1 MALTKVKLIADGTI
15 VQSNLHASHGITT
28 ADIGENASYLYYTDA
43 RARAAVSVS
52 GNALSYNSST
62 GVITS
67 NFEESPTFTGTVK
80 ASTYLINTASAAGIG
95 ASLGDING
103 AELGPGYLIISRD
116 DTANAKQ
123 ISFYKNNVEHSYL
136 ETTSSGLNIG
146 GGNVGIG
153 TTTPDEKLVVN
164 GSIGLSYD
172 GTNSYQGIKRTSV
185 GNEYYCGTT
194 STGTDEI
201 HTFTGSSSAKK
212 LVILESGNVGIGT
225 TAPNDRLHIVGN
237 LFIENGSPEITFETG
252 STHYN
257 WQIAAQENVN
267 AALEFSVGSQ
277 DADASNDT
285 FTPKMIILQNGN
297 VGIGTTSPSAD
308 LEVYTD
314 AGGGNTL
321 RLNTNFGG
329 GNTVDI
335 NPYITGVNNGGM
347 EIKLAGSQKLVMNPS
362 GDVGIGTTSPSQKLE
377 VSGAIKSISTGAAQ
391 LILNGDTNN
400 SGDTGQEDA
409 IIDFLGDGNPGI
421 YGYRIN
427 TENWSG
433 QTALHFQ
440 EYINGAYT
448 SRLYINKDGNVGI
461 GTTSPST
468 PLDISSN
475 SNSSDNIVE
484 LINTKY
490 GSTNTAGETGILFGW
505 SNHSAARITAF
516 KEGTVNRT
524 GFKIIGE
531 AGYNV
536 PTTIATFRSTG
547 RVGIGTTS
555 PSGLLTIKG
564 TGDAIRV
571 ESTNTGAGG
580 AQIDLLHFTTS
591 PADGDTF
598 AMINMG
604 GYYTG
609 TTSVYGTSIKS
620 IWTDVSARNADLTFS
635 TNNSGTLTE
644 TMRINSAGNI
654 IIKDDGNIYAS
665 TNNSTVNSGI
675 YFGGSDNTLRTYTND
690 IERMRISSNGTV
702 QINST
707 TTQNAGKL
715 QIDSGTSEN
724 GGILDIAGSGW
735 YRYYTRV
742 CRNATSASAAG
753 YWHIKTNIPANGNVM
768 FLAKF
773 YGYIYGSAQILD
785 LQHAGYAYSGTS
797 SVINQSTTNN
807 GSDPNASSAIYIS
820 ANGSKVTFRIAFGSG
835 SNFSTY
841 FSGVMM
847 DMAFPSPAGQGHD
860 FEIEAQTFSTS
871 TTVY

>member
-28 ADIGENASYLYYTDA
+28 ADIGEGSNLYYTDA

-153 TTTPDEKLVVN
+153 TTSPTSIASGYTSVTTNGTNGGGLVMQVN
-164 GSIGLSYD
+164 GTATGYLYAESGALVL
-172 GTNSYQGIKRTSV
+172 NNTSGV
-185 GNEYYCGTT
+185 MQFYNA
-194 STGTDEI
+194 
-201 HTFTGSSSAKK
+201 GSERMRIDS
-212 LVILESGNVGIGT
+212 SGNVLINSGYIKLGGYSYIGEDLSDLDSLT
-225 TAPNDRLHIVGN
+225 
-237 LFIENGSPEITFETG
+237 
-252 STHYN
+252 
-257 WQIAAQENVN
+257 IASDHTESIHFAH
-267 AALEFSVGSQ
+267 
-277 DADASNDT
+277 
-285 FTPKMIILQNGN
+285 FTPATSTYSTNMIINSSGN

-377 VSGAIKSISTGAAQ
+377 VSGVIKSISTGAAQ

-461 GTTSPST
+461 GTTSLNTYDKLQVIGNAYIGGNATRGVRIADGGTYASMVGINQAVT
-468 PLDISSN
+468 AYTGL
-475 SNSSDNIVE
+475 E
-484 LINTKY
+484 LRAS
-490 GSTNTAGETGILFGW
+490 GTNGQLFLAT
-505 SNHSAARITAF
+505 N
-516 KEGTVNRT
+516 GT
-524 GFKIIGE
+524 
-531 AGYNV
+531 
-536 PTTIATFRSTG
+536 
-547 RVGIGTTS
+547 VGIGTTS
-555 PSGLLTIKG
+555 PNATLEIGSPSGVAGSAGSVNRLFI
-564 TGDAIRV
+564 APF
-571 ESTNTGAGG
+571 SNTGGPYKFIARTVSGSSDFLDMYYGSNHIISYGLDGNVGIGTADPDHKLEVVGG
-580 AQIDLLHFTTS
+580 IALRNSNSRLYFGTNNGTDRRALEGNVDGTLLQIGEGYSKTALYGNVGIATTS
-591 PADGDTF
+591 PQA
-598 AMINMG
+598 NL
-604 GYYTG
+604 
-609 TTSVYGTSIKS
+609 
-620 IWTDVSARNADLTFS
+620 DVNEDLRV
-635 TNNSGTLTE
+635 N
-644 TMRINSAGNI
+644 RYHKNI
-654 IIKDDGNIYAS
+654 FK
-665 TNNSTVNSGI
+665 
-675 YFGGSDNTLRTYTND
+675 FHNT
-690 IERMRISSNGTV
+690 
-702 QINST
+702 
-707 TTQNAGKL
+707 
-715 QIDSGTSEN
+715 
-724 GGILDIAGSGW
+724 
-735 YRYYTRV
+735 
-742 CRNATSASAAG
+742 TSASNQ
-753 YWHIKTNIPANGNVM
+753 YFHIKTGVGTNQVCM
-768 FLAKF
+768 HM
-773 YGYIYGSAQILD
+773 Y
-785 LQHAGYAYSGTS
+785 HVEGYAYGQSALLDERFGFHTDSGGGIYGKSYKGSFANNIYES
-797 SVINQSTTNN
+797 SDNKVVLVFGPINTYYMSFMVHLIESGMYTELFVKPSAATY
-807 GSDPNASSAIYIS
+807 SSS
-820 ANGSKVTFRIAFGSG
+820 NSG
-835 SNFSTY
+835 AY
-841 FSGVMM
+841 
-847 DMAFPSPAGQGHD
+847 
-860 FEIEAQTFSTS
+860 
-871 TTVY
+871 